1 MKTIDLR
8 MPELGLFAI
17 TRAAFGIGVG
27 LLLSSKLDE
36 RQRKAAGIALV
47 LLGAITTIPFAITF
61 LREDS

>member
-1 MKTIDLR
+1 MKTIELR

-36 RQRKAAGIALV
+36 QQRKAAGIALL
-47 LLGAITTIPFAITF
+47 LLGALTTVPFAISF
-61 LREDS
+61 LHDDD

>member
-27 LLLSSKLDE
+27 LLLSSKLGE
-36 RQRKAAGIALV
+36 RQRKAAEIALV

>member
-1 MKTIDLR
+1 

-36 RQRKAAGIALV
+36 RQRRAAGIALV
-47 LLGAITTIPFAITF
+47 LVGAITTIPFAITF
-61 LREDS
+61 LGDDS

>member
-1 MKTIDLR
+1 MKTTELR

-36 RQRKAAGIALV
+36 RQRRAAGIALV
-47 LLGAITTIPFAITF
+47 LVGAITTIPFAITF
-61 LREDS
+61 LGDDS

>member
-27 LLLSSKLDE
+27 LLLSSKLGE